1 METIKC
7 SKCGCEMSV
16 ISEACP
22 MCGTSTQVPN
32 TEVAIEP
39 QQSDYVRRSDVKVL
53 DDLKEV
59 MDTMI
64 ADKRINPMS
73 NIVATTEDGG
83 YINNRE
89 YCVDWIIGVPTNYT
103 NKASITLYFWGKS
116 DEDKKRI
123 TKLENASI
131 FSQESYDCGTDTE
144 KAAYLFSE
152 FVRKVWLYEG
162 EINFESV
169 EIEKAS
175 LDSVEL
181 YLSEDAPNQWKE
193 LIAMVNDYNTLA
205 KGSEYPLLSID
216 EKQHLF
222 KGSFPTNKKVGSFLS
237 KSAKTHKKMK
247 ADFEKILS
255 HCQTFLK
262 DWQTK

>member
-1 METIKC
+1 MVKC
-7 SKCGCEMSV
+7 SKCGCEMSA

-22 MCGTSTQVPN
+22 LCGTPTQVHN
-32 TEVAIEP
+32 KEVVIEA
-39 QQSDYVRRSDVKVL
+39 QQSDYVRRSDVKML
-53 DDLKEV
+53 DGLKEV

-73 NIVATTEDGG
+73 NNVVITEDGG
-83 YINNRE
+83 YIDNRE
-89 YCVDWIIGVPTNYT
+89 YCVDWLIGVPTNCT
-103 NKASITLYFWGKS
+103 NKASIILYFGGKT

-123 TKLENASI
+123 PKLENAPI

-152 FVRKVWLYEG
+152 FVRNVWLYDG
-162 EINFESV
+162 EVNFESV

-175 LDSVEL
+175 FDSVEL
-181 YLSEDAPNQWKE
+181 YLTKDAPNQWKE
-193 LIAMVNDYNTLA
+193 LSAMVNDYNTLA
-205 KGSEYPLLSID
+205 KGNKYPLLSIN

-222 KGSFPTNKKVGSFLS
+222 KGSFPANKKVGSFLS

>member
-1 METIKC
+1 MRTIKC
-7 SKCGCEMSV
+7 SKCGCEMSA

-22 MCGTSTQVPN
+22 MCGTPTQVSN
-32 TEVAIEP
+32 KEVVIDP
-39 QQSDYVRRSDVKVL
+39 QQSDYVRLSDVKML
-53 DDLKEV
+53 DGLKEV

-73 NIVATTEDGG
+73 NIVVTTEDGG
-83 YINNRE
+83 YINDRE
-89 YCVDWIIGVPTNYT
+89 YCVDWIIGVPSIYT

-123 TKLENASI
+123 PKLENASI
-131 FSQESYDCGTDTE
+131 FGCEDYDCGTDTD

-152 FVRKVWLYEG
+152 FVRKVWLYDG
-162 EINFESV
+162 EVKFESV

-175 LDSVEL
+175 FDSVEL
-181 YLSEDAPNQWKE
+181 YLTEDAPNQWKE
-193 LIAMVNDYNTLA
+193 LIAIVNDYNALA
-205 KGSEYPLLSID
+205 KESDYPLLSID

-237 KSAKTHKKMK
+237 KSAKTHKRMK

-262 DWQTK
+262 NWQTK

>member
-1 METIKC
+1 
-7 SKCGCEMSV
+7 MSA

-22 MCGTSTQVPN
+22 MCGTPTHFLSK
-32 TEVAIEP
+32 EVIAES
-39 QQSDYVRRSDVKVL
+39 QQSDYVRRSDVKML
-53 DDLKEV
+53 DGLKEV
-59 MDTMI
+59 IDTMI

-73 NIVATTEDGG
+73 NIVVTTEDGG
-83 YINNRE
+83 YIDGRE
-89 YCVDWIIGVPTNYT
+89 YFVDWIIGVPTNYT
-103 NKASITLYFWGKS
+103 NKASITLYFWGKT

-123 TKLENASI
+123 TKLENSSI
-131 FSQESYDCGTDTE
+131 FNCEEYDCGTDTD

-181 YLSEDAPNQWKE
+181 YLSEDASNQWKE

-205 KGSEYPLLSID
+205 KGSEYPLLSIA
-216 EKQHLF
+216 EKLHLF

>member
-1 METIKC
+1 
-7 SKCGCEMSV
+7 MSA

-22 MCGTSTQVPN
+22 MCGTPTQVSN
-32 TEVAIEP
+32 KEVVIEP
-39 QQSDYVRRSDVKVL
+39 QQSDYVRRSDVKML
-53 DDLKEV
+53 DGLKEV

-73 NIVATTEDGG
+73 NIVATTEDDG
-83 YINNRE
+83 YIGGRE

-123 TKLENASI
+123 SKLENAPI

-152 FVRKVWLYEG
+152 FVRNVWLYDG
-162 EINFESV
+162 EVNFESV

-181 YLSEDAPNQWKE
+181 YLSEDASNQWEE
-193 LIAMVNDYNTLA
+193 LVSLVNDYNALA
-205 KGSEYPLLSID
+205 KESDYTLLSIN

-237 KSAKTHKKMK
+237 KSAKTHKRMK
-247 ADFEKILS
+247 VAFEKILI

>member
-1 METIKC
+1 
-7 SKCGCEMSV
+7 MSA

-22 MCGTSTQVPN
+22 MCGTPTQVSN
-32 TEVAIEP
+32 KEVVIEP
-39 QQSDYVRRSDVKVL
+39 QQSDYVRRSDVKML
-53 DDLKEV
+53 DGLKEV

-73 NIVATTEDGG
+73 NIVATTEDDG
-83 YINNRE
+83 YIGGRE

-123 TKLENASI
+123 SKLENAPI

-152 FVRKVWLYEG
+152 FVRNVWLYDG
-162 EINFESV
+162 EVNFESV

-181 YLSEDAPNQWKE
+181 YLSEDASNQWEE
-193 LIAMVNDYNTLA
+193 LVSLVNDYNALA
-205 KGSEYPLLSID
+205 KESDYTLLSID

-237 KSAKTHKKMK
+237 KSAKTHKRMK
-247 ADFEKILS
+247 VAFEKILI

>member
-1 METIKC
+1 
-7 SKCGCEMSV
+7 
-16 ISEACP
+16 
-22 MCGTSTQVPN
+22 MCGTPTQVSN
-32 TEVAIEP
+32 KEVVIEP
-39 QQSDYVRRSDVKVL
+39 QQSDYVRRSDVKML
-53 DDLKEV
+53 DGLKEV

-73 NIVATTEDGG
+73 NIVATTEDDG
-83 YINNRE
+83 YIGGRE

-123 TKLENASI
+123 SKLENAPI

-152 FVRKVWLYEG
+152 FVRNVWLYDG
-162 EINFESV
+162 EVNFESV

-181 YLSEDAPNQWKE
+181 YLSEDASNQWEE
-193 LIAMVNDYNTLA
+193 LVSLVNDYNALA
-205 KGSEYPLLSID
+205 KESDYTLLSID

-237 KSAKTHKKMK
+237 KSAKTHKRMK
-247 ADFEKILS
+247 VAFEKILI

>member
-1 METIKC
+1 MKTIKC
-7 SKCGCEMSV
+7 SKCGCEMSEM
-16 ISEACP
+16 SEACP
-22 MCGTSTQVPN
+22 VCGIPTHFPN
-32 TEVAIEP
+32 KDVIAEP
-39 QQSDYVRRSDVKVL
+39 QQSDYVRRSDVKML
-53 DDLKEV
+53 GGLKEI

-64 ADKRINPMS
+64 ADKRIDPMS
-73 NIVATTEDGG
+73 NIVVITEDDG
-83 YINNRE
+83 YIGGRE

-123 TKLENASI
+123 SKLENAPI

-152 FVRKVWLYEG
+152 FVRNVWLYDG
-162 EINFESV
+162 EVNFESV

-175 LDSVEL
+175 FDSVEL
-181 YLSEDAPNQWKE
+181 YLTEDAPNQWKE

-205 KGSEYPLLSID
+205 KGNEYPLLSIN

-237 KSAKTHKKMK
+237 KSAKTHKRMK

-262 DWQTK
+262 DW

>member
-1 METIKC
+1 M
-7 SKCGCEMSV
+7 
-16 ISEACP
+16 
-22 MCGTSTQVPN
+22 
-32 TEVAIEP
+32 
-39 QQSDYVRRSDVKVL
+39 
-53 DDLKEV
+53 
-59 MDTMI
+59 
-64 ADKRINPMS
+64 
-73 NIVATTEDGG
+73 
-83 YINNRE
+83 
-89 YCVDWIIGVPTNYT
+89 DWIIGVPTNYT
-103 NKASITLYFWGKS
+103 NKASIILYFWGKT

-131 FSQESYDCGTDTE
+131 FNQEFYDCGTDTE

-222 KGSFPTNKKVGSFLS
+222 KGTFPTNKKVGSFLS

-247 ADFEKILS
+247 ADFKKILS

-262 DWQTK
+262 DWQT

>member
-1 METIKC
+1 
-7 SKCGCEMSV
+7 MSA

-22 MCGTSTQVPN
+22 MCGTPTHFLSK
-32 TEVAIEP
+32 EVIAES
-39 QQSDYVRRSDVKVL
+39 QQSDYVRRSDVKML
-53 DDLKEV
+53 DGLKEV

-64 ADKRINPMS
+64 TDKQINPMS
-73 NIVATTEDGG
+73 NNVVTTEDGG

-103 NKASITLYFWGKS
+103 NKASIILYFWGKT

-131 FSQESYDCGTDTE
+131 FNQEFYDCGTDTE

-222 KGSFPTNKKVGSFLS
+222 KGTFPTNKKVGSFLS

-247 ADFEKILS
+247 ADFKKILS

-262 DWQTK
+262 DWQT

>member
-1 METIKC
+1 
-7 SKCGCEMSV
+7 MSAMP
-16 ISEACP
+16 EACP
-22 MCGTSTQVPN
+22 MCGTPTQVPN
-32 TEVAIEP
+32 KEVAIEP
-39 QQSDYVRRSDVKVL
+39 QQSDCVRRSDVKVL
-53 DDLKEV
+53 DGPKEV
-59 MDTMI
+59 LDTMI
-64 ADKRINPMS
+64 ADKRIDPMS
-73 NIVATTEDGG
+73 NIVVTTEDGG
-83 YINNRE
+83 YIDGRE
-89 YCVDWIIGVPTNYT
+89 YFVDWIIGVPSIYT
-103 NKASITLYFWGKS
+103 NKASITLYFWGKT

-123 TKLENASI
+123 PQLENASI
-131 FSQESYDCGTDTE
+131 FNCEEYDCGTDTD

-152 FVRKVWLYEG
+152 FVRKVWLFDG
-162 EINFESV
+162 EVKFESLKF
-169 EIEKAS
+169 EKAS

-193 LIAMVNDYNTLA
+193 LVSLVNDYNALA

>member
-1 METIKC
+1 M
-7 SKCGCEMSV
+7 
-16 ISEACP
+16 
-22 MCGTSTQVPN
+22 
-32 TEVAIEP
+32 
-39 QQSDYVRRSDVKVL
+39 L
-53 DDLKEV
+53 DGLKEV

-73 NIVATTEDGG
+73 NIVATTEDDG
-83 YINNRE
+83 YIGGRE

-123 TKLENASI
+123 SKLENAPI

-152 FVRKVWLYEG
+152 FVRNVWLYDG
-162 EINFESV
+162 EVNFESV

-181 YLSEDAPNQWKE
+181 YLSEDASNQWEE
-193 LIAMVNDYNTLA
+193 LVSLVNDYNALA
-205 KGSEYPLLSID
+205 KESDYTLLSID

-237 KSAKTHKKMK
+237 KSAKTHKRMK
-247 ADFEKILS
+247 VAFEKILI

>member
-1 METIKC
+1 MVKC
-7 SKCGCEMSV
+7 SKCGCEMSA

-22 MCGTSTQVPN
+22 LCGTPTQVHN
-32 TEVAIEP
+32 KEVVIEA
-39 QQSDYVRRSDVKVL
+39 QQSDYVRRSDVKML
-53 DDLKEV
+53 DGLKEV
-59 MDTMI
+59 VDKMI

-73 NIVATTEDGG
+73 NPVVTTEDDGCIDG
-83 YINNRE
+83 RE
-89 YCVDWIIGVPTNYT
+89 WFVDWIIGVPTNCT
-103 NKASITLYFWGKS
+103 NKASITLYFWGKT

-123 TKLENASI
+123 MKLENASI
-131 FSQESYDCGTDTE
+131 FNRESYDCGTDTE

-152 FVRKVWLYEG
+152 FVRKVWQYER

-181 YLSEDAPNQWKE
+181 YLSEDASNQWKE

-205 KGSEYPLLSID
+205 KGSEYPLLSIA

>member
-1 METIKC
+1 MVKC
-7 SKCGCEMSV
+7 SKCGCEMSA

-22 MCGTSTQVPN
+22 MCGTPTQVPN
-32 TEVAIEP
+32 KEVAIEP
-39 QQSDYVRRSDVKVL
+39 QQPDYVKRSDIKML
-53 DDLKEV
+53 DGLKEV

-64 ADKRINPMS
+64 VDKRIDPMS
-73 NIVATTEDGG
+73 NIVVTTEDGG
-83 YINNRE
+83 YIDGRE
-89 YCVDWIIGVPTNYT
+89 YFVDWIIGVPSIYT
-103 NKASITLYFWGKS
+103 NKASITLYFWGKT

-131 FSQESYDCGTDTE
+131 FNCEEYDCGTDTD

-152 FVRKVWLYEG
+152 FVRKVWLYDG
-162 EINFESV
+162 ELKFESV

-181 YLSEDAPNQWKE
+181 YLSEDTSNQWNE
-193 LIAMVNDYNTLA
+193 LAILVNDYNTLA
-205 KGSEYPLLSID
+205 KESDYPLLSID

-222 KGSFPTNKKVGSFLS
+222 KGTFPSNKKVGSFLS
-237 KSAKTHKKMK
+237 KSAKTHKRMK
-247 ADFEKILS
+247 VAFEKILI

-262 DWQTK
+262 DWQIK

>member
-1 METIKC
+1 MKTIKC
-7 SKCGCEMSV
+7 SKCGCEMSA

-22 MCGTSTQVPN
+22 MCGTPTHFLSK
-32 TEVAIEP
+32 EVIAES
-39 QQSDYVRRSDVKVL
+39 QQSDYVRRSDVKML
-53 DDLKEV
+53 DGLKEV

-64 ADKRINPMS
+64 TDKRINPMS
-73 NIVATTEDGG
+73 NNVVTTEDGG

-123 TKLENASI
+123 IKLENASI

-175 LDSVEL
+175 LDNVEL

-222 KGSFPTNKKVGSFLS
+222 KGTFPTNKKVGSFLS

-247 ADFEKILS
+247 ADVKKILS

-262 DWQTK
+262 DWQT

>member
-1 METIKC
+1 
-7 SKCGCEMSV
+7 MSA

-22 MCGTSTQVPN
+22 MCGTPTHFLSK
-32 TEVAIEP
+32 EVIAES
-39 QQSDYVRRSDVKVL
+39 QQSDYVRRSDVKML
-53 DDLKEV
+53 DGLKEV

-73 NIVATTEDGG
+73 NNVVITEDGG
-83 YINNRE
+83 YIDNRE
-89 YCVDWIIGVPTNYT
+89 YCVDWLIGVPTNCT
-103 NKASITLYFWGKS
+103 NKASIILYFWGKT

-131 FSQESYDCGTDTE
+131 FNQEFYDCGTDTE

-152 FVRKVWLYEG
+152 FVRKVWQYEG

-181 YLSEDAPNQWKE
+181 YLSDNASNQWKE
-193 LIAMVNDYNTLA
+193 LTTLVNDYNALA
-205 KGSEYPLLSID
+205 KENEYPLLSID
-216 EKQHLF
+216 NNQHLLT
-222 KGSFPTNKKVGSFLS
+222 GSFPTNKKVGGFFS
-237 KSAKTHKKMK
+237 KSSKTHKKMK
-247 ADFEKILS
+247 AAFEKILI

-262 DWQTK
+262 DWQIK

>member
-1 METIKC
+1 
-7 SKCGCEMSV
+7 MSA

-22 MCGTSTQVPN
+22 MCGTPTHFLSK
-32 TEVAIEP
+32 EVIAES
-39 QQSDYVRRSDVKVL
+39 QQSDYVRRSDVKML
-53 DDLKEV
+53 DGLKEV
-59 MDTMI
+59 MDTMNT
-64 ADKRINPMS
+64 DKQINPMS
-73 NIVATTEDGG
+73 NNVVTTEDGG

-103 NKASITLYFWGKS
+103 NKASIILYFWGKT

-131 FSQESYDCGTDTE
+131 FNQEFYDCGTDTE

-222 KGSFPTNKKVGSFLS
+222 KGTFPTNKKVGSFLS

-247 ADFEKILS
+247 ADFKKILS

-262 DWQTK
+262 DWQT

>member
-1 METIKC
+1 MKTIKC
-7 SKCGCEMSV
+7 SKCGCEMSA

-22 MCGTSTQVPN
+22 MCGTPTQVSN
-32 TEVAIEP
+32 KEVVIDP
-39 QQSDYVRRSDVKVL
+39 QQSDYVRRSDVKML

-73 NIVATTEDGG
+73 NIVVTTEDGG

-103 NKASITLYFWGKS
+103 NKASIILYFWGKT

-131 FSQESYDCGTDTE
+131 FNQEFYDCGTDTE

-152 FVRKVWLYEG
+152 FVRKVWLYEW

-222 KGSFPTNKKVGSFLS
+222 KGTFPTNKKVGSFLS
-237 KSAKTHKKMK
+237 KSAKTHKRMK

-262 DWQTK
+262 DWQT

>member
-1 METIKC
+1 
-7 SKCGCEMSV
+7 MSA

-22 MCGTSTQVPN
+22 MCGTPTHFLSK
-32 TEVAIEP
+32 EVIAES
-39 QQSDYVRRSDVKVL
+39 QQSDYVRRSDVKML
-53 DDLKEV
+53 DGLKEV

-64 ADKRINPMS
+64 TDKQINPMS
-73 NIVATTEDGG
+73 NNVVTTEDGG

-103 NKASITLYFWGKS
+103 NKASIILYFWGKT

-131 FSQESYDCGTDTE
+131 FNQEFYDCGTDTE

-181 YLSEDAPNQWKE
+181 YLSEDAPNQRKE

-222 KGSFPTNKKVGSFLS
+222 KGTFPTNKKVGSFLS

-247 ADFEKILS
+247 ADFKKILS

-262 DWQTK
+262 DWQT

>member
-1 METIKC
+1 
-7 SKCGCEMSV
+7 MSA

-22 MCGTSTQVPN
+22 MCGTPTQVSN
-32 TEVAIEP
+32 KEVVIEP
-39 QQSDYVRRSDVKVL
+39 QQSDYVRRSDVKML
-53 DDLKEV
+53 DGLKEV

-73 NIVATTEDGG
+73 NIVATTEDDG
-83 YINNRE
+83 YIGGQE

-123 TKLENASI
+123 SKLENAPI

-152 FVRKVWLYEG
+152 FVRNVWLYDG
-162 EINFESV
+162 EVNFESV

-181 YLSEDAPNQWKE
+181 YLSEDASNQWEE
-193 LIAMVNDYNTLA
+193 LVSLVNDYNALA
-205 KGSEYPLLSID
+205 KESDYTLLSID

-237 KSAKTHKKMK
+237 KSAKTHKRMK
-247 ADFEKILS
+247 VAFEKILI

>member
-1 METIKC
+1 
-7 SKCGCEMSV
+7 MSA

-22 MCGTSTQVPN
+22 MCGTPTHSLSK
-32 TEVAIEP
+32 EVIAES
-39 QQSDYVRRSDVKVL
+39 QQSDYVRRSDVKML
-53 DDLKEV
+53 DGLKEV
-59 MDTMI
+59 IDTMI

-73 NIVATTEDGG
+73 NIVVTTEDGG
-83 YINNRE
+83 YIDGRE
-89 YCVDWIIGVPTNYT
+89 YFVDWIIGVPTNYT
-103 NKASITLYFWGKS
+103 NKASITLYFWGKT

-123 TKLENASI
+123 TKLENSSI
-131 FSQESYDCGTDTE
+131 FNCEEYDCGTDTD

-181 YLSEDAPNQWKE
+181 YLSEDASNQWKE

-205 KGSEYPLLSID
+205 KGSEYPLLSIA

>member
-7 SKCGCEMSV
+7 SRCGCEMSA

-22 MCGTSTQVPN
+22 MCGTPTHFLSK
-32 TEVAIEP
+32 EVIAES
-39 QQSDYVRRSDVKVL
+39 QQSDYVRRSDVKML
-53 DDLKEV
+53 DGLKEV

-73 NIVATTEDGG
+73 NNVVITEDGG
-83 YINNRE
+83 YIDNRE
-89 YCVDWIIGVPTNYT
+89 YCVDWLIGVPTNCT
-103 NKASITLYFWGKS
+103 NKASIILYFWGKT

-131 FSQESYDCGTDTE
+131 FNQEFYDCGTDTE

-152 FVRKVWLYEG
+152 FVRKVWQYEG

-181 YLSEDAPNQWKE
+181 YLSDNASNQWKE
-193 LIAMVNDYNTLA
+193 LTTLVNDYNALA
-205 KGSEYPLLSID
+205 KENEYPLLSID
-216 EKQHLF
+216 NNQHLLT
-222 KGSFPTNKKVGSFLS
+222 GSFPTNKKVGGFFS
-237 KSAKTHKKMK
+237 KSSKTHKKMK
-247 ADFEKILS
+247 AAFEKILI

-262 DWQTK
+262 DWQIK